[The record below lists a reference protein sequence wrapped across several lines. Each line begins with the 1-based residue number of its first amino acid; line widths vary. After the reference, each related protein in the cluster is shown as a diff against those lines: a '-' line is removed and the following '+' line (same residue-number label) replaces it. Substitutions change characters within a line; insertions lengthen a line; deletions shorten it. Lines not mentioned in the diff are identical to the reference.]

1 MALTGA
7 MASDVPQGGGSY
19 RRRGGW
25 FKGKAVS
32 SKVRQFPQDMVL
44 LGVVLNFQA
53 RCPGL
58 QGLFWEERHEEESR
72 PSQGVGG
79 HLWLQ
84 PGPGDTQEKDL
95 DQESVQ
101 WDGVSEAT
109 KTHGPC
115 SMLLALLGHELISVE
130 GWRIGF
136 FSRCVNTASFFLKS
150 VFKQLERMLGFRDGW
165 GRWAPHWRLGL
176 GMR

>member
-7 MASDVPQGGGSY
+7 MGSDVPQGGGSY
-19 RRRGGW
+19 RRRGSW

-44 LGVVLNFQA
+44 LGVVLTFQA

-84 PGPGDTQEKDL
+84 PGPGDKQEKGL

-101 WDGVSEAT
+101 WGGVSEAT
-109 KTHGPC
+109 KRHRPC
-115 SMLLALLGHELISVE
+115 SMLPVLLGHELMSVE
-130 GWRIGF
+130 G
-136 FSRCVNTASFFLKS
+136 
-150 VFKQLERMLGFRDGW
+150 
-165 GRWAPHWRLGL
+165 
-176 GMR
+176 

>member
-7 MASDVPQGGGSY
+7 MGSDVPQGGGSY
-19 RRRGGW
+19 RWRGGC
-25 FKGKAVS
+25 FKVKALS
-32 SKVRQFPQDMVL
+32 SKVRQFPQDTVL

-79 HLWLQ
+79 HLWVQ
-84 PGPGDTQEKDL
+84 PGPGDTQEKGP

-109 KTHGPC
+109 KMRGPRL
-115 SMLLALLGHELISVE
+115 MLPALLGHEFMSVE
-130 GWRIGF
+130 GWRTGS
-136 FSRCVNTASFFLKS
+136 FSRCINTASLS

-165 GRWAPHWRLGL
+165 GRQAPHQRLGL